1 MAPEHRIDWRLLFGP
16 EAQPAK
22 RMDGRL
28 AASLIGLPARH
39 HAATS
44 TSRPTTRSRPATC
57 SAAPPSA
64 CPPARRW
71 RARSAPSRSRATR
84 PGWEPFG
91 WQGETPLWLYVL
103 READVRGGG
112 ERLGE
117 VGGRLVAEV
126 LLGLLDADPESY
138 RVAGP
143 RLGADAPG
151 GGRALRRA
159 RPAGRPAV
167 SAGGRGGPTL
177 SLPDELDSR
186 RLRRRV
192 VQVTALFVAIAL
204 LAWLAPGLD
213 SIRSRLDHADPAW
226 LVLGVA
232 LEVASCAC
240 YVLMFGPV
248 FCERMALRTSVE
260 IGLAELGVGSLIPA
274 GGLGG
279 LALGVWALRR
289 GGMPTDQVATRS
301 VAFFLIKCAAN
312 FAAVAVVG
320 IVMWLGVGRRRSR
333 RRSPSCR
340 RCSRWRSW
348 PASRSLPVFLARASG
363 DGRVAR
369 AARTLGRGVSEALRL
384 LRTGNPAIVLGSLGY
399 WAFDNL
405 VLWACFR
412 GFGVHVAL
420 TVVLMG
426 YLIGQLGGLLP
437 IPGGLGG
444 VEGGLVGTLVVYGVS
459 LRDAVAA
466 VLAYRVIQFW
476 IPLLL
481 SLPAFVSLQRGLNRP
496 ERPDLCAPPIWPE
509 RDPNQA
515 RRKAAC
521 ATAA

>member
-1 MAPEHRIDWRLLFGP
+1 
-16 EAQPAK
+16 
-22 RMDGRL
+22 
-28 AASLIGLPARH
+28 
-39 HAATS
+39 
-44 TSRPTTRSRPATC
+44 
-57 SAAPPSA
+57 
-64 CPPARRW
+64 
-71 RARSAPSRSRATR
+71 
-84 PGWEPFG
+84 
-91 WQGETPLWLYVL
+91 
-103 READVRGGG
+103 
-112 ERLGE
+112 
-117 VGGRLVAEV
+117 
-126 LLGLLDADPESY
+126 
-138 RVAGP
+138 
-143 RLGADAPG
+143 
-151 GGRALRRA
+151 
-159 RPAGRPAV
+159 V
-167 SAGGRGGPTL
+167 SAGERGAPRL
-177 SLPDELDSR
+177 ALPDELDNR

-192 VQVTALFVAIAL
+192 LQVCALFVAIGL

-213 SIRSRLDHADPAW
+213 SIRSRLEDADPGW
-226 LVLGVA
+226 LLLGVA
-232 LEVASCAC
+232 LEVASCAS
-240 YVLMFGPV
+240 YVAMFGPV
-248 FCERMALRTSVE
+248 FCERMALRTSTE
-260 IGLAELGVGSLIPA
+260 IGLAELGVGSLVPA

-320 IVMWLGVGRRRSR
+320 IAMWLGAGPSV
-333 RRSPSCR
+333 SPALTIL
-340 RCSRWRSW
+340 
-348 PASRSLPVFLARASG
+348 PAGLALAVMAAVASLPVFLARTSG

-399 WAFDNL
+399 WAFDNM

-412 GFGVHVAL
+412 GFGVHLAL

-459 LRDAVAA
+459 VRDAVAA

-496 ERPDLCAPPIWPE
+496 ERPDLCAPALP
-509 RDPNQA
+509 
-515 RRKAAC
+515 
-521 ATAA
+521 T